1 MALGPLLEEF
11 GVDLASILAESGLPA
26 GLFDHP
32 DNLIPYRDS
41 SRLLDLCAARTGC
54 AHLGL
59 LIGNATSMD
68 ALGIVAELTRFS
80 ADVRSALLML
90 CRFLTLSDG
99 GGQLALSET
108 PRHASFSYM
117 IYEPGIDDIR
127 IVTDIVL
134 AESCNALR
142 ELCGDTWSPTEVRFS
157 YRPPVDLQPYV
168 DTFNAPLRFD
178 VEQSAVVF
186 DRHWLDQALASTNAV
201 KLKTI
206 VAQARA
212 LEARETG
219 DLVAQVRRIL
229 RRRLLLGN
237 VSMQRVA
244 SELGM
249 HRRSLDRKLQAH
261 DATFKGLSDEVR
273 HEVAR
278 HLLINTDMP
287 IQSIAHSLQYAD
299 SSAFNIA
306 FRRWSGTTPTR
317 WRHSNRV
324 SPAGH

>member
-1 MALGPLLEEF
+1 MALRPLLDEF
-11 GVDLASILAESGLPA
+11 GVDLDSILAESGLPL

-32 DNLIPYRDS
+32 DNLIPYGKS
-41 SRLLDLCAARTGC
+41 SRLLDQCAAQAGC

-59 LIGNATSMD
+59 LIGNATPLD
-68 ALGIVAELTRFS
+68 ALGMVADLARYS

-134 AESCNALR
+134 AESCNVLR
-142 ELCGDTWSPTEVRFS
+142 ELCGDAWSPTEVRFS
-157 YRPPVDLQPYV
+157 YRPPVDLQPYI

-186 DRHWLDQALASTNAV
+186 DRDWLDGELSSANGG
-201 KLKTI
+201 KLKTV
-206 VAQARA
+206 VAEARA

-229 RRRLLLGN
+229 RRRLLLGD

-244 SELGM
+244 AELGM
-249 HRRSLDRKLQAH
+249 HRRSLDRKLQA
-261 DATFKGLSDEVR
+261 DGIAFKALSDEVR

-278 HLLINTDMP
+278 HLLINTDMS

-317 WRHSNRV
+317 WRQSNQV
-324 SPAGH
+324 SSAGA